1 MVYPPYCDMCSV
13 LFVSENE
20 IKALNAS
27 RDFLSE
33 LKRTTAEEY
42 RDVKIIVLGPMPPRV
57 SKMNN
62 KFRYRIIIKC
72 KNNKRFRKMLSDMLI
87 SFGKNKKYSDVS
99 FVADINPENLI

>member
-1 MVYPPYCDMCSV
+1 
-13 LFVSENE
+13 
-20 IKALNAS
+20 
-27 RDFLSE
+27 
-33 LKRTTAEEY
+33 
-42 RDVKIIVLGPMPPRV
+42 MPPRV

-72 KNNKRFRKMLSDMLI
+72 KNNKRFRQMLSDMLI